1 MRQRPWRVIPWR
13 ERRVWPDWRAQ
24 PERFGWSS
32 LAATPPALLTL
43 RVMES
48 KWLEDFVALA
58 RTRSFSRAAEQRHV
72 SQPAFSR
79 RIRALEAWLGADLID
94 RTSYPTRLTDAGE
107 VFRAQALEML
117 ASVEATRAL
126 VRGQRPAA
134 AGEIDIAAPH
144 TLSLAWF
151 PRWLTAIERDFG
163 AIRSRLHAANVHD
176 AVMRLVEGSC
186 DLLLCYHHPQFPAQL
201 DEQRYDMLVLGHDRL
216 APYARCGRDGVPE
229 FALPGAPDAPLPY
242 LAYGQSAYLGSGTR
256 GRYDRGECDS
266 APLPGK
272 ASRDRH
278 GRRTQD
284 DGARWPWH
292 RIPARERRGRG
303 GTCAPTG
310 QRRRALERAAGD
322 PAVSG
327 ATGNR
332 PGDTPRSA

>member
-1 MRQRPWRVIPWR
+1 
-13 ERRVWPDWRAQ
+13 
-24 PERFGWSS
+24 
-32 LAATPPALLTL
+32 
-43 RVMES
+43 MES

-186 DLLLCYHHPQFPAQL
+186 DLLLCYHHPLFPAQL

-229 FALPGAPDAPLPY
+229 FALPGALDAPLPY
-242 LAYGQSAYLGSGTR
+242 LAYGQSAYLGRVVDTIEASAIPRLCLEKRHETDMAEGLKMMALDGHGIAFLPESAVGAEVR
-256 GRYDRGECDS
+256 ARRLASAGARWS
-266 APLPGK
+266 APLEIRLYRERPATGRATRRVVLDLWDHL
-272 ASRDRH
+272 ASSLNKVP
-278 GRRTQD
+278 GRRH
-284 DGARWPWH
+284 P
-292 RIPARERRGRG
+292 
-303 GTCAPTG
+303 
-310 QRRRALERAAGD
+310 RAKG
-322 PAVSG
+322 PC
-327 ATGNR
+327 
-332 PGDTPRSA
+332 